1 MAGEGADMGRHRE
14 LGTAG
19 EVIRQVVER
28 DLSDWL
34 SFLPQVFS
42 LVLRYLLKGLFLKSK
57 QNHITLSVIIKSWV
71 DGPLQ
76 LLVLLHRILI
86 QSLKANFVVK
96 Y

>member
-1 MAGEGADMGRHRE
+1 MGRHRE

-42 LVLRYLLKGLFLKSK
+42 LVLRYSLKEYYNIFEIKARSALLLKAGRWTFAAA
-57 QNHITLSVIIKSWV
+57 
-71 DGPLQ
+71 GPSSSDPYP
-76 LLVLLHRILI
+76 V
-86 QSLKANFVVK
+86 S
-96 Y
+96 